1 METKRQ
7 MISLFSVCTPV
18 CPDTVW
24 ESWYRFCMQQEQEN
38 HFWKEFRYQEYLD
51 RMKEFL
57 KITKVEV
64 NLLPYDQTFNYN
76 VNCIAA
82 SNGAPEGTR
91 RQRGASVAKEEN
103 LLVIEDGINNLLEEK
118 PLPPIASFAPEW
130 VVYIS
135 SLSKTIS
142 PGLRTAF
149 VYVPDKFH
157 EKLVTA
163 LYSLNNRHK
172 RNYMLLETLSTNRN
186 QFPKGF
192 LQFRY

>member
-7 MISLFSVCTPV
+7 MISLFAVCTPV

-24 ESWYRFCMQQEQEN
+24 ESWYRFCMQQEQENAFSFTHVSCETETLKPTGIRTRSRYLKKIDACMAKKETMSSLEFYLLPKEFRQAVFAFRVYMGLSLNLNYCEITVEN

-82 SNGAPEGTR
+82 
-91 RQRGASVAKEEN
+91 
-103 LLVIEDGINNLLEEK
+103 
-118 PLPPIASFAPEW
+118 
-130 VVYIS
+130 
-135 SLSKTIS
+135 
-142 PGLRTAF
+142 
-149 VYVPDKFH
+149 
-157 EKLVTA
+157 
-163 LYSLNNRHK
+163 
-172 RNYMLLETLSTNRN
+172 
-186 QFPKGF
+186 
-192 LQFRY
+192 